1 MKGIRIVVTYRC
13 NIICPFCRYKCGPHR
28 RGMMGVKDF
37 KNQVEKA
44 YNAGY
49 KDYIVIEGGEPFLEP
64 AIIFKYLKSIHM
76 LKGDKYLVTNGFW
89 GNREIFLDI
98 LGDLKEVGL
107 KGIIFEYDF
116 FHSAF
121 INIETLKEAV
131 LMCIKLGLEVVF
143 KAGFISGNIKNEI
156 DIKTFEHIKSIKR
169 EFNSSRFIFNELN
182 KNTKVFGRS
191 YLKEEKAIL
200 YKG

>member
-13 NIICPFCRYKCGPHR
+13 NIICPLCRYKCGPHR

-37 KNQVEKA
+37 KNLVEKA

-64 AIIFKYLKSIHM
+64 AIIFKYLKNIRM
-76 LKGDKYLVTNGFW
+76 LKGDKYLITNGFW

-98 LGDLKEVGL
+98 LGGLKEVGL

-116 FHSAF
+116 FHSVF
-121 INIETLKEAV
+121 INIETLREAA
-131 LMCIKLGLEVVF
+131 LMCIKLGLEVAF

-156 DIKTFEHIKSIKR
+156 DMKTFEHIKSIKS
-169 EFNSSRFIFNELN
+169 EFSSAKIIFNELN
-182 KNTKVFGRS
+182 KNTKIFGRS